1 MVMEEAI
8 SRLVRQFAQSPAGS
22 AAREEA
28 RAGLVAG
35 ARVIVESLL
44 ELASSPNQ
52 ELRSSALAALADIVM
67 SIHQASFTARQ
78 MEAGEEQAL
87 YRTAEPEHC
96 AEGARLFGE
105 VAIERGLTKV
115 EAVLRALNI
124 QKREVL
130 AGRQPRLIGE
140 ILVSE
145 GALTSDQVKT
155 VLMAIRGRLLKGIEE
170 QLASA
175 EKDEV

>member
-1 MVMEEAI
+1 MEEAI
-8 SRLVRQFAQSPAGS
+8 SRLVRQFAES
-22 AAREEA
+22 APRSREREEA

-35 ARVIVESLL
+35 ARIIVESLL
-44 ELASSPNQ
+44 ELAASKDPD
-52 ELRSSALAALADIVM
+52 LRSSACSALADIVM
-67 SIHQASFTARQ
+67 SIHQASFTARH
-78 MEAGEEQAL
+78 MESGAEGVLGQ
-87 YRTAEPEHC
+87 TAESERC
-96 AEGARLFGE
+96 SEGARLFGE
-105 VAIERGLTKV
+105 VAIARGLTKV
-115 EAVLRALNI
+115 EDVLRALNI

-140 ILVSE
+140 ILVAE
-145 GALTSDQVKT
+145 GALSSDQVKT

>member
-1 MVMEEAI
+1 MEESI

-28 RAGLVAG
+28 RSGLVAG
-35 ARVIVESLL
+35 ARIITESLL
-44 ELASSPNQ
+44 ELASSQNPD
-52 ELRSSALAALADIVM
+52 LRSAALSALADIVM
-67 SIHQASFTARQ
+67 SIHQASFTARH
-78 MEAGEEQAL
+78 MEAGTEGVL
-87 YRTAEPEHC
+87 GRTVESERC
-96 AEGARLFGE
+96 SEGARLFGE
-105 VAIERGLTKV
+105 VAISRGLTKV
-115 EAVLRALNI
+115 EDVLRALNI

-130 AGRQPRLIGE
+130 AGLQPRLIGE

>member
-1 MVMEEAI
+1 MAMEETI
-8 SRLVRQFAQSPAGS
+8 SRLVRQFAQSAPGS
-22 AAREEA
+22 APREEA
-28 RAGLVAG
+28 RAGLIAG

-44 ELASSPNQ
+44 EIASSPNQ
-52 ELRSSALAALADIVM
+52 ELRSSALSALADIVM

-78 MEAGEEQAL
+78 LEAGKL
-87 YRTAEPEHC
+87 RPLHKTAESEQC
-96 AEGARLFGE
+96 SEGARLFGE

-115 EAVLRALNI
+115 EQVLRALNI

-130 AGRQPRLIGE
+130 SGRQPRLIGE
-140 ILVSE
+140 ILVAE
-145 GALTSDQVKT
+145 GALTTDQVKT

-175 EKDEV
+175 EKDEI